1 MKVDDPVQAD
11 PEYRMTTVPPAVVPL
26 MVNDVPAWGLDGVMI
41 GVAHAPL
48 SVTENTVMLRRS
60 AKSPTIRF
68 LRNSHHTQL
77 V

>member
-1 MKVDDPVQAD
+1 MKVDEPVQAD

-26 MVNDVPAWGLDGVMI
+26 MVNVVPAWGVDGVTI

-48 SVTENTVMLRRS
+48 SVTENTAKLRRND
-60 AKSPTIRF
+60 
-68 LRNSHHTQL
+68 RNPIVRLLCNTDHTKL